1 VTFGTV
7 PNLFSWLWQAFI
19 GPASTASHEAARP
32 APPVET
38 PLLAKLRLARE
49 GLAPLAAT
57 HSGAAAASR
66 AFLRL
71 ETRLRTPPRVALLGE
86 FNAGKSTLAHLLL
99 GGLPFNGIIPETRA
113 PILFRYAERPALF
126 AVGSDGQRRAIAAGT
141 APGLAGMAVRR
152 LEACLPL
159 DLLRHAEIVDVPGMA
174 NPATANAADE
184 FLLQIVRRVH
194 LALWCTSATQ
204 AWKGSEQRT
213 WLALP
218 RRLRAASLL
227 VATHADRLRLE
238 GDREKV
244 LGRLRREAAGSFR
257 NVVMISAVQRAQSI
271 EQNAAERELAWQ
283 QGANMELWYA
293 YGGAGLWSGLMESV
307 TAITAQRE
315 QSAARAAG
323 RIAAWTLARLTPP
336 RQTDPRA
343 ALMGLWSRYAEA
355 MASRI
360 TSLPANGA
368 LLAGFADA
376 LSRFGHVELKP
387 RLEAVLDEQA
397 AEEIAALFY
406 CEPSM
411 LAAAADG
418 LPPDAATQR
427 LLGVLNQLQ
436 EELAEALGSTRIAN
450 PAPAGPAPEV
460 RNVLE
465 PLRELTAAAGQG
477 P

>member
-1 VTFGTV
+1 
-7 PNLFSWLWQAFI
+7 
-19 GPASTASHEAARP
+19 
-32 APPVET
+32 
-38 PLLAKLRLARE
+38 
-49 GLAPLAAT
+49 
-57 HSGAAAASR
+57 
-66 AFLRL
+66 
-71 ETRLRTPPRVALLGE
+71 
-86 FNAGKSTLAHLLL
+86 
-99 GGLPFNGIIPETRA
+99 
-113 PILFRYAERPALF
+113 
-126 AVGSDGQRRAIAAGT
+126 
-141 APGLAGMAVRR
+141 MAVRR

-174 NPATANAADE
+174 NPATASAADE

-213 WLALP
+213 WMALP
-218 RRLRAASLL
+218 RRLRAGSLL

-244 LGRLRREAAGSFR
+244 LGRLRREASGAFR
-257 NVVMISAVQRAQSI
+257 NVVMISAMQLAQSI

-293 YGGAGLWSGLMESV
+293 YGGADLWSGLMASV

-315 QSAARAAG
+315 KSAARAAG

-336 RQTDPRA
+336 RQSDPRA
-343 ALMGLWSRYAEA
+343 ALAGLWSRYAEA
-355 MASRI
+355 MAARI
-360 TSLPANGA
+360 SATPVPNGA

-387 RLEAVLDEQA
+387 RLEAVLEEQA
-397 AEEIAALFY
+397 AGEIAALFY

-427 LLGVLNQLQ
+427 LLGVLTQLK
-436 EELAEALGSTRIAN
+436 EELAEALDRARLSV

-465 PLRELTAAAGQG
+465 PLRELTAAG
-477 P
+477 